1 MNATV
6 NSNPLEIS
14 TEFNHS
20 VRICPSLSNEL
31 AFKIL
36 KYLIFIV
43 IFVTSTCGNCFVCWV
58 VWRRLRMRTV
68 MNYYLVNLAVAD
80 LAFTLIC
87 IPFDLPVQEKACVW
101 PYFVALCKALFPLQ
115 TMCVS
120 ASIFTLAAI
129 GYSRYRAIVHPFK
142 VQMGLA
148 AAKKS
153 ILVIWIASFILVL
166 PYVLVLKVN
175 PSTGRCEEDWPEPK
189 QIYSRLYSFVI
200 FFIDYVIPL
209 PIVFGSY
216 LKICCELRQ
225 NEPNTPDGQG
235 GNQARDSEKVLRMSI
250 VITIV
255 FALCALPNHIVW
267 LVLDFN
273 GSNCA
278 QCNTWVILANI
289 FIFAN
294 SAADPIVYTIFN
306 EKYREE
312 FRGLLGCR
320 KLGARTQNGNI
331 IDLNE
336 RAERVPL

>member
-6 NSNPLEIS
+6 NMNPLENS
-14 TEFNHS
+14 TEFNDS
-20 VRICPSLSNEL
+20 AKACPSLSNEL
-31 AFKIL
+31 AWKIP

-43 IFVTSTCGNCFVCWV
+43 IFVTSMCGNCFVCWV
-58 VWRRLRMRTV
+58 VWKRLRMRTV

-80 LAFTLIC
+80 LAFTVIC

-101 PYFVALCKALFPLQ
+101 PYFNALCKALFPFQ

-129 GYSRYRAIVHPFK
+129 AYSRYRAIVHPLK

-153 ILVIWIASFILVL
+153 IFIIWIASFILVL

-175 PSTGRCEEDWPEPK
+175 PSTGQCEEDWPEPK
-189 QIYSRLYSFVI
+189 QLYSRLYSFVI
-200 FFIDYVIPL
+200 FFTDYVVPL
-209 PIVFGSY
+209 PVLFGSY
-216 LKICCELRQ
+216 LKICCELRT
-225 NEPNTPDGQG
+225 NDGSNMPDGQG
-235 GNQARDSEKVLRMSI
+235 DQTRDSEKVLRMSI

-255 FALCALPNHIVW
+255 FAVCALPNHIVW

-273 GSNCA
+273 ESNCA

-289 FIFAN
+289 FVFAN

-312 FRGLLGCR
+312 FRGLLGCQ
-320 KLGARTQNGNI
+320 KPEARAQNGNI
-331 IDLNE
+331 VDLGENA
-336 RAERVPL
+336 RRMP

>member
-1 MNATV
+1 MNTTV
-6 NSNPLEIS
+6 NSNTLEIF
-14 TEFNHS
+14 TESNHS
-20 VRICPSLSNEL
+20 VRICPSLNNEL
-31 AFKIL
+31 ALKIL

-43 IFVTSTCGNCFVCWV
+43 IFVTSMCGNCFVCWV
-58 VWRRLRMRTV
+58 VWRRLGMRTV

-87 IPFDLPVQEKACVW
+87 IPFDLPVQEMACVW
-101 PYFVALCKALFPLQ
+101 PYFGALCKVLFPLQ

-120 ASIFTLAAI
+120 ASILTLAAI
-129 GYSRYRAIVHPFK
+129 GYSRYRAIVHPLK

-153 ILVIWIASFILVL
+153 IFIIWVASLILVL

-175 PSTGRCEEDWPEPK
+175 PSTGHCEEDWPEPK

-209 PIVFGSY
+209 PVVFASY
-216 LKICCELRQ
+216 LKICWELRKNGQ
-225 NEPNTPDGQG
+225 NTPEGQG
-235 GNQARDSEKVLRMSI
+235 GDHARDSEKVLRLSI

-255 FALCALPNHIVW
+255 FAVCALPNHIVW
-267 LVLDFN
+267 LVLDFS

-278 QCNTWVILANI
+278 QCNSWIILANI
-289 FIFAN
+289 FVFAN

-306 EKYREE
+306 EKYRKE

-320 KLGARTQNGNI
+320 KLRARAQNGNI
-331 IDLNE
+331 NDLDE
-336 RAERVPL
+336 RVERVPL

>member
-6 NSNPLEIS
+6 TSNPLEIS

-20 VRICPSLSNEL
+20 VQICPSLSNEL
-31 AFKIL
+31 ALKIV
-36 KYLIFIV
+36 KYLIFMV
-43 IFVTSTCGNCFVCWV
+43 IFVTSMCGNCFVCWV
-58 VWRRLRMRTV
+58 VWKRLGMRTV

-80 LAFTLIC
+80 LTFTLIC

-101 PYFVALCKALFPLQ
+101 PYFGALCKALFPLQ
-115 TMCVS
+115 TMCAS

-129 GYSRYRAIVHPFK
+129 GYSRYRAIVHPLR

-153 ILVIWIASFILVL
+153 IFIIWIASFILVL

-175 PSTGRCEEDWPEPK
+175 PSTGHCEENWPEPK
-189 QIYSRLYSFVI
+189 QLYSRLYSFVI
-200 FFIDYVIPL
+200 FFTDYVIPL
-209 PIVFGSY
+209 AIVFCSY
-216 LKICCELRQ
+216 LKICCELRR
-225 NEPNTPDGQG
+225 NGPNTPDGQED
-235 GNQARDSEKVLRMSI
+235 QARDSEKVLRMSI

-255 FALCALPNHIVW
+255 FAVCTLPNHIVW
-267 LVLDFN
+267 LVLDF
-273 GSNCA
+273 SNSSCA

-289 FIFAN
+289 FVFAN

-320 KLGARTQNGNI
+320 KLGARAQNGNI
-331 IDLNE
+331 IDLVE